1 MITDLN
7 NTGKRERIYTKHKI
21 TTSENDNILLPE
33 KELHNKLRRYSDN
46 DSPYSPPKHSSK
58 NSIFQSPQETHPTNV
73 NNINSQDYDPKSP
86 NEIAVPESP
95 AKVFM

>member
-7 NTGKRERIYTKHKI
+7 NTGKRKRIYTKHKI

-46 DSPYSPPKHSSK
+46 EYPIFSS
-58 NSIFQSPQETHPTNV
+58 
-73 NNINSQDYDPKSP
+73 
-86 NEIAVPESP
+86 
-95 AKVFM
+95 